1 VAGQAK
7 AFAPSKVI
15 QYHRHVNVH
24 APDLGPDVRD
34 EDTAVTRRAVTGAA
48 VICAAV
54 ICEVMRDLM
63 AS

>member
-15 QYHRHVNVH
+15 QYHRQVNVH

-34 EDTAVTRRAVTGAA
+34 EDTAVTRRAVNGAA

-54 ICEVMRDLM
+54 IGGVMRDIM
-63 AS
+63 TS